1 MAVIRPFRA
10 LRPTK
15 DKVAQVAALPYDVV
29 TTEEAKKLV
38 KDNNYSFLHVD
49 KPEIDFDEPV
59 DPYDVRVYKKAGE
72 KLSQMIKEGVYK
84 KDKNPCIYIYQLTRD
99 EKIQQGIVA
108 CTSIDDY
115 VNNVIKK
122 HENTLQAKEQDR
134 INHVKY
140 TKAHTGPIMMFYQE
154 DPQISNEIK
163 SWILN
168 HKPIYDFVSVDN
180 VKQTVWI
187 VDDEA
192 TIKKLTEMFSK
203 VSSLYIADGH
213 HRAAA
218 AVKVGLEMRQSN
230 PNHTGDEEYNY
241 FLSVIFPDKQLTIME
256 YNRVIK
262 DLNGFSEKELLE
274 KIEGNFE
281 LVYEGKDPFKPRA
294 KHFFGMYINGKWYG
308 LRVRENSFDENDP
321 VGSLDVSILQNLVVS
336 PIFGITNP
344 REDNRIDF
352 VGGVKG
358 IDELARLVDS
368 RKASIAFSLYPTPID
383 DLIKI
388 ADMGLIMPPKSTW
401 FEPKLQSGIFIHSL
415 ED

>member
-59 DPYDVRVYKKAGE
+59 DSYDISVYKKAGE
-72 KLSQMIKEGVYK
+72 KLSQMIEEGVYK

-140 TKAHTGPIMMFYQE
+140 TKAHTGPIMMFYRENQ
-154 DPQISNEIK
+154 QISNEIK

-168 HKPIYDFVSVDN
+168 HEPIYNFVSLDN

-187 VDDEA
+187 VNDEA

-203 VSSLYIADGH
+203 VNSLYIADGH

-262 DLNGFSEKELLE
+262 DLNDFNEKELLE
-274 KIEGNFE
+274 KIEENFE
-281 LVYEGKDPFKPRA
+281 LVYEGKDLFKPSA

-308 LRVRENSFDENDP
+308 FKAKEKSFNKNDP
-321 VGSLDVSILQNLVVS
+321 VESLDVSILQNLVIS
-336 PIFGITNP
+336 PIFGIINP
-344 REDNRIDF
+344 REDDRIDF

-368 RKASIAFSLYPTPID
+368 GKASIAFSLFPTPIE

-388 ADMGLIMPPKSTW
+388 ADIGLIMPPKSTW